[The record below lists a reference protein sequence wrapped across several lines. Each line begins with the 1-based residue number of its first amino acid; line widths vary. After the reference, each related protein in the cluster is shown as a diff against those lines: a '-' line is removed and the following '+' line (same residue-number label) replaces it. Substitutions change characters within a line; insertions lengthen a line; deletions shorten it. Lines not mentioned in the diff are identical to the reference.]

1 MSCKTTEQLKSAKTL
16 TAIIYA
22 MYAASFLVGVIWF
35 IAIIMN
41 YVKRDDVTGTYLES
55 HFRWQIRTFW
65 FSMLWAAA
73 GFLLSYVNVGYLVG
87 LGFIVLPID
96 ALWVLYRIIKGCLYL
111 NDGKE
116 MYQAK

>member
-55 HFRWQIRTFW
+55 HFRWQIEPSGSPCFGQQQV
-65 FSMLWAAA
+65 FSC
-73 GFLLSYVNVGYLVG
+73 
-87 LGFIVLPID
+87 PT
-96 ALWVLYRIIKGCLYL
+96 
-111 NDGKE
+111 
-116 MYQAK
+116 